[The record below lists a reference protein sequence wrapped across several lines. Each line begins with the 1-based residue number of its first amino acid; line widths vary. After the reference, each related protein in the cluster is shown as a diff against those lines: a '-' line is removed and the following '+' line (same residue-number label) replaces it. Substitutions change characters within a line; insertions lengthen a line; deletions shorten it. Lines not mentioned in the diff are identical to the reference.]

1 MMPEME
7 MVKDAALKY
16 DKPTLARMAQMG
28 QLSPTIAVMAGMM
41 RDRIVQSE
49 MKPPEQTV
57 AEEVMQPMGQRMGLG
72 AIAPGAEMQG
82 QPQQPPQGGLSQIP
96 VPEQM
101 FDRPEMANGGIVAFQ
116 AGGGTFSSFMG
127 EGMREDRPT
136 MRGIVPTFTGALEG
150 IGDYFRGGIYKDIE
164 KLKQLGYTDA
174 QISTMSPEQRSEVA
188 RMSRESIREAEKQSP
203 TESLIAQ
210 AQRGEGPNVSK
221 PAAPADMA
229 QVPSGGPAIP
239 RPTDLQMGQ
248 QPPPPGPKPEPEPTS
263 EVPGLREQLMG
274 RMKEAF
280 PDQAGG
286 AKPTEPSVKGLFQ
299 ERAEA
304 ERIAGVDKR
313 FFENEAKR
321 IVALSDK
328 LKGDK
333 NEAANMRLIEAG
345 LRIMGGE
352 SPYAFVNIG
361 KGASEALKGFADD
374 VKDIQKTKREYDK
387 AERDLRIAEQT
398 YARSKSDEA
407 LKTLERRRELA
418 QNRNTSFQKAMMDME
433 MGLAKLGVQESQ
445 VRAQERAAAKPSQ
458 FQEMYEAERAD
469 PERFKRFRESFASK
483 DDALQR
489 QKLADEALAKSIDY
503 VRLSGSKKPEDIRRA
518 NEMKQG
524 IYARYGVGA
533 GAGGADPLG
542 LFR

>member
-1 MMPEME
+1 
-7 MVKDAALKY
+7 
-16 DKPTLARMAQMG
+16 
-28 QLSPTIAVMAGMM
+28 MM

-49 MKPPEQTV
+49 MQPPTPPTV
-57 AEEVMQPMGQRMGLG
+57 AEEVFQPTNQQMGLG
-72 AIAPGAEMQG
+72 AIAPQGMEQGMGQGMDQGMEQGMGMG
-82 QPQQPPQGGLSQIP
+82 QPSMPPQMMAEGGLARIP
-96 VPEQM
+96 VRENM
-101 FDRPEMANGGIVAFQ
+101 FDYAGGGIIAFQ
-116 AGGGTFSSFMG
+116 AGGGTFNSFMG

-150 IGDYFRGGIYKDIE
+150 VGDYFRGGIYKDIE

-174 QISTMSPEQRSEVA
+174 QISAMSPEQRSEVA

-210 AQRGEGPNVSK
+210 AQRGEGPNVSR

-229 QVPSGGPAIP
+229 KVPSGGPVIP
-239 RPTDLQMGQ
+239 RPTGLQREQ
-248 QPPPPGPKPEPEPTS
+248 PPPPPGPKPEPGPTS
-263 EVPGLREQLMG
+263 AVPGLREQLMG
-274 RMKEAF
+274 RINEAY

-304 ERIAGVDKR
+304 ERIAGVDKD
-313 FFENEAKR
+313 FFKNEAR
-321 IVALSDK
+321 NIVKQRDE

-333 NEAANMRLIEAG
+333 KEAANMRLIEAG

-407 LKTLERRRELA
+407 LKEVQRRRERA
-418 QNRNTSFQKAMMDME
+418 EERNTSFQKAMMGVE
-433 MGLAKLGVQESQ
+433 VQLAELALREKGVK
-445 VRAQERAAAKPSQ
+445 AQTDAAARPGEMERMIRLATDPNATEDQKKLARGVIEQRGGASQ
-458 FQEMYEAERAD
+458 QATLQLRALNELLTSKQNQLFTTKDRQAKQKIQEEINIIQGQIRSIGGLGGGAGSADPDLLRRAD
-469 PERFKRFRESFASK
+469 AI
-483 DDALQR
+483 L
-489 QKLADEALAKSIDY
+489 
-503 VRLSGSKKPEDIRRA
+503 GIR
-518 NEMKQG
+518 
-524 IYARYGVGA
+524 
-533 GAGGADPLG
+533 
-542 LFR
+542 

>member
-16 DKPTLARMAQMG
+16 DKPTLGRMAQMG

-49 MKPPEQTV
+49 MKPPAPPTV
-57 AEEVMQPMGQRMGLG
+57 AEEVMQPMGQRMGIG

-101 FDRPEMANGGIVAFQ
+101 FDRPEMASGGIVAFQ
-116 AGGGTFSSFMG
+116 AGGGPALMAQYEKEVREMSEGRRMQFSPELKPIIDQMQAPRRASEQSFLQ
-127 EGMREDRPT
+127 REQARMLNNP
-136 MRGIVPTFTGALEG
+136 MISFSGALA
-150 IGDYFRGGIYKDIE
+150 
-164 KLKQLGYTDA
+164 A
-174 QISTMSPEQRSEVA
+174 QGQPTTPAQQIAIPGVDDSAEMA
-188 RMSRESIREAEKQSP
+188 RLAR
-203 TESLIAQ
+203 Q
-210 AQRGEGPNVSK
+210 AQGTGVPLSSSGL
-221 PAAPADMA
+221 AALT
-229 QVPSGGPAIP
+229 QE
-239 RPTDLQMGQ
+239 T
-248 QPPPPGPKPEPEPTS
+248 PPPPGPKPEPGPEPTS
-263 EVPGLREQLMG
+263 AVPGLREQLLG
-274 RMKEAF
+274 RIKEAF

-304 ERIAGVDKR
+304 ERIAGVDKN

-387 AERDLRIAEQT
+387 AERELRTAEQL
-398 YARSKSDEA
+398 YARNKSDEA
-407 LKTLERRRELA
+407 LKEVQRRRELA
-418 QNRNTSFQKAMMDME
+418 QQRNTSFQTAMMDME
-433 MGLAKLGVQESQ
+433 LKLKSLSIQEEG
-445 VRAQERAAAKPSQ
+445 VRAQAAAAAKPSQ
-458 FQEMYEAERAD
+458 FQEITTALR
-469 PERFKRFRESFASK
+469 SK
-483 DDALQR
+483 DPGVRRSAEQFLGAGKMGTLTIEDALKVVKDMPKNIGANPQELMR
-489 QKLADEALAKSIDY
+489 QAQELVASQGAATRFQGFSAKPM
-503 VRLSGSKKPEDIRRA
+503 G
-518 NEMKQG
+518 Q
-524 IYARYGVGA
+524 
-533 GAGGADPLG
+533 
-542 LFR
+542 